1 MPDRDPL
8 NPEGSLPRGGCNAER
23 EAFEARLSKREFSDT
38 PARQKSGCLTVL
50 TWVAVAGI
58 VTLLLT
64 LLVLWRTSSIVTEET
79 RRMAESV
86 AADFQ
91 RALNFTPEVRVD
103 SVVIVAGTQPV
114 LELATATKQ
123 ALVRHRWTHTWLQ
136 STKNLEIEA
145 TFTAKAGFDLSQPFR
160 IQIDPETKW
169 ISAELPQP
177 KILSIGMSDVR
188 VIRDEDGLWNKLT
201 PQDRE
206 EAFRALEKEAEKK
219 IANSNLVSEALYEG
233 EKRIQQVLKE
243 SGARL
248 KIEPPA
254 QPQR

>member
-1 MPDRDPL
+1 MPDNDPL
-8 NPEGSLPRGGCNAER
+8 TRP
-23 EAFEARLSKREFSDT
+23 
-38 PARQKSGCLTVL
+38 RQKSGCLTVFA
-50 TWVAVAGI
+50 WVALAGAVSI
-58 VTLLLT
+58 LLT
-64 LLVLWRTSSIVTEET
+64 VLVIWRTGSIVTEEA
-79 RRMAESV
+79 RQMAASV

-91 RALNFTPEVRVD
+91 RTLNFTPEVRVD
-103 SVVIVAGTQPV
+103 SVVIVAGTTPA

-160 IQIDPETKW
+160 IQINPETKW

-188 VIRDEDGLWNKLT
+188 IIRDEDGLWNKLT
-201 PQDRE
+201 AQDRE
-206 EAFRALEKEAEKK
+206 EAFRALEKEADKK
-219 IANSNLVSEALYEG
+219 FAASNLVSEALFEG
-233 EKRIQQVLKE
+233 EKRFQEVLKD

-248 KIEPPA
+248 KIEAAGPP
-254 QPQR
+254 Q

>member
-1 MPDRDPL
+1 MPDNDPL
-8 NPEGSLPRGGCNAER
+8 NPGMTPPSSG
-23 EAFEARLSKREFSDT
+23 KREFSG
-38 PARQKSGCLTVL
+38 KSGCLTVFV
-50 TWVAVAGI
+50 WVAVAGVI
-58 VTLLLT
+58 SILLT
-64 LLVLWRTSSIVTEET
+64 LLVLWRTGSIVTEES
-79 RRMAESV
+79 RRMAASI

-103 SVVIVAGTQPV
+103 SVVIVAGTTPA

-145 TFTAKAGFDLSQPFR
+145 TFTAKAGFDLSQPLR
-160 IQIDPETKW
+160 IQINPETNW

-201 PQDRE
+201 AQDRE
-206 EAFRALEKEAEKK
+206 EAFRALEKEADKK
-219 IANSNLVSEALYEG
+219 FADSNLVSEALFEG
-233 EKRIQQVLKE
+233 EKRFQEVLKD

-248 KIEPPA
+248 KIESA
-254 QPQR
+254 QPQK